1 MYTAFQFFKFFLFLF
16 CTFEVILRDLE
27 ILLDSSS
34 IIRQNKN
41 TVKLV

>member
-1 MYTAFQFFKFFLFLF
+1 MYTAFQFHHFLFLF
-16 CTFEVILRDLE
+16 CTFEVILRNIE

-34 IIRQNKN
+34 IIRQHKN